1 MFNQN
6 QVMTYPATLLGAKKF
21 KGDIDGSKID
31 TCSLLVA
38 TPLPSQ
44 SGNAVGFTAAQMKFG
59 SSENFERVEKLTYPC
74 QVMLTVEMTS
84 TGKGMVPV
92 IQDFQIQQAASPK
105 G

>member
-6 QVMTYPATLLGAKKF
+6 QTMTYPATLLGAKKF
-21 KGDIDGSKID
+21 KGDIDGNHID
-31 TCSLLVA
+31 SCSLLVA

-44 SGNAVGFTAAQMKFG
+44 SGNSVGFTAATMKFG
-59 SSENFERVEKLTYPC
+59 SSQNFERVAGLSYP
-74 QVMLTVEMTS
+74 VEVNLTVEMTS

-92 IQDFQIQQAASPK
+92 VMDFQLKNVPPK

>member
-6 QVMTYPATLLGAKKF
+6 QVVTYPATLLGAKKF

-31 TCSLLVA
+31 MCSLFVA

-44 SGNAVGFTAAQMKFG
+44 SGNAVGFTAAQMKYG
-59 SSENFERVEKLTYPC
+59 DSSNFDRLEKLQYPC
-74 QVMLTVEMTS
+74 QAMLTVEMTS

-92 IQDFQIQQAASPK
+92 IQDVQIQEKPK